1 MAWRLSGP
9 DPATVEGGGRSN
21 DEWPALGPASNDHDD
36 VVHGT
41 IAARQA
47 GEDRFRMLI
56 HHTPTPLWYV
66 DARGAGEVFER
77 LRAEGVTDIAAY
89 LDAHPDLVET
99 AKDVVV
105 VTEINR
111 AAVALF
117 RADAAED
124 LIRPVRYL
132 FAATPEMAK
141 RVMVALFEGRRN
153 YVEQARMATFDGEVR
168 DVVFSVT
175 YPAPPEH
182 LDTSFI
188 TIEDITERLRMEA
201 QLRRLQADFA
211 HAARVSMLGELA
223 TSIAHEVRQPLAA
236 IVTNAETSLR
246 WLARDEPNVAK
257 ASELITRIAASAR
270 RANDI
275 IQRVRSMAA
284 KQEPERSVLDL
295 TEVIDEALLFVR
307 HDLDARGI
315 TLLRADAGDLAPVV
329 GDRVQLQ
336 QVVVNLLVN
345 SIQAI
350 VQADASDRRIEL
362 KVDVDPT
369 DAVVL
374 SIHDTG
380 PGVAEMDLDRVFDGF
395 FTTKDTGM
403 GIGLAICQSII
414 AEHGGAISA
423 MNHPAGGAVFRVILP
438 AREDAPPGIPRET

>member
-1 MAWRLSGP
+1 MAWHLSGP
-9 DPATVEGGGRSN
+9 
-21 DEWPALGPASNDHDD
+21 GPAPAGELVDPILDRKTRAFVD
-36 VVHGT
+36 VD
-41 IAARQA
+41 AAQRTTPAWRA

-89 LDAHPDLVET
+89 LDAHPELVEI
-99 AKDVVV
+99 AQDIVL

-117 RADAAED
+117 GADTATD

-132 FAATPEMAK
+132 YAATPEMAK
-141 RVMVALFEGRRN
+141 RVMVAHFEGRRN
-153 YVEQARMATFDGEVR
+153 YVEQAKMATFDGQVR

-182 LDTSFI
+182 LDTTFI
-188 TIEDITERLRMEA
+188 TIEDITERLRTEA

-223 TSIAHEVRQPLAA
+223 TSIAHEVKQPLAA

-246 WLARDEPNVAK
+246 WLAREEPNVAK
-257 ASELITRIAASAR
+257 ASELTARIAASAQ

-275 IQRVRSMAA
+275 IQRVRNMAV
-284 KQEPERSVLDL
+284 KQEPERVALDL
-295 TEVIDEALLFVR
+295 AEVVDEALHFVR
-307 HDLDARGI
+307 HDLDARGV
-315 TLLRADAGDLAPVV
+315 TLLRADAEQPPLVV

-350 VQADASDRRIEL
+350 AEVDPQERRIALEIEVNTADA
-362 KVDVDPT
+362 VM
-369 DAVVL
+369 L

-380 PGVAEMDLDRVFDGF
+380 PGVAEPDLDSVFDGF

-403 GIGLAICQSII
+403 GIGLSICQSII
-414 AEHGGAISA
+414 VEHGGRIGVT
-423 MNHPAGGAVFRVILP
+423 NHPAGGAIFRVMLP
-438 AREDAPPGIPRET
+438 AGQDGPVDG

>member
-1 MAWRLSGP
+1 MAWHLSGP
-9 DPATVEGGGRSN
+9 DPA
-21 DEWPALGPASNDHDD
+21 PAEACDD
-36 VVHGT
+36 SGFDREAV
-41 IAARQA
+41 

-89 LDAHPDLVET
+89 LDAHPELVEI
-99 AKDVVV
+99 AKDIVL

-117 RADAAED
+117 GADTATD

-141 RVMVALFEGRRN
+141 RVMVAHFEGRRN
-153 YVEQARMATFDGEVR
+153 YVEQAKMATFDGRVR

-182 LDTSFI
+182 LDTTFI
-188 TIEDITERLRMEA
+188 TIEDITERLRTEA

-223 TSIAHEVRQPLAA
+223 TSIAHEVKQPLAA

-246 WLARDEPNVAK
+246 WLAREEPNLTK
-257 ASELITRIAASAR
+257 ARELIARVAASAQ

-275 IQRVRSMAA
+275 IQRVRSMAV
-284 KQEPERSVLDL
+284 KHEPERLALDL
-295 TEVIDEALLFVR
+295 AEVVDEALHFVR

-315 TLLRADAGDLAPVV
+315 TLLRVDAEPLPLVV

-350 VQADASDRRIEL
+350 TQADAQRRIEL
-362 KVDVDPT
+362 KIDVDRT
-369 DAVVL
+369 DAVTL
-374 SIHDTG
+374 SVHDTG
-380 PGVAEMDLDRVFDGF
+380 PGVAETDLDCVFDGF

-403 GIGLAICQSII
+403 GIGLSICQSII
-414 AEHGGAISA
+414 AEHGGRIGV
-423 MNHPAGGAVFRVILP
+423 MNHPEGGAIFRVILP
-438 AREDAPPGIPRET
+438 VGQDTPPGG

>member
-1 MAWRLSGP
+1 MAWHLSGS
-9 DPATVEGGGRSN
+9 DPAMAEGRDGSDHERKVRAPSPPDGDR
-21 DEWPALGPASNDHDD
+21 DEVAHE
-36 VVHGT
+36 T
-41 IAARQA
+41 ISPRQA

-66 DARGAGEVFER
+66 DARGVGEIFER
-77 LRAEGVTDIAAY
+77 LQAEGLTDMAAY
-89 LDAHPDLVET
+89 LDAHPELVEIAKDLVL
-99 AKDVVV
+99 

-117 RADAAED
+117 RADAAAD

-141 RVMVALFEGRRN
+141 RVMVAHFEGRRN
-153 YVEQARMATFDGEVR
+153 YVEQAKMATFDGEVR

-182 LDTSFI
+182 LDTTFI
-188 TIEDITERLRMEA
+188 TIEDITERLRTEA

-223 TSIAHEVRQPLAA
+223 TSIAHEVKQPLAA
-236 IVTNAETSLR
+236 IVTNAE
-246 WLARDEPNVAK
+246 N
-257 ASELITRIAASAR
+257 
-270 RANDI
+270 
-275 IQRVRSMAA
+275 MAV
-284 KQEPERSVLDL
+284 KQEPEHLALDL
-295 TEVIDEALLFVR
+295 AEVVDEALHFVR

-315 TLLRADAGDLAPVV
+315 TLLRADAEQLPPVV

-350 VQADASDRRIEL
+350 TQANVQERRIEL
-362 KVDVDPT
+362 KIDVAT
-369 DAVVL
+369 ADAVML
-374 SIHDTG
+374 SVHDTG
-380 PGVAEMDLDRVFDGF
+380 PGVAAADLDCVFDGF

-403 GIGLAICQSII
+403 GIGLSICQSII
-414 AEHGGAISA
+414 AEHGGRIGVT
-423 MNHPAGGAVFRVILP
+423 NHPAGGALFHVTLP
-438 AREDAPPGIPRET
+438 VGQDAPRDS

>member
-1 MAWRLSGP
+1 MAWRLSGS
-9 DPATVEGGGRSN
+9 DPAAAEARGGWNQEWKKPAPTPSDN
-21 DEWPALGPASNDHDD
+21 DRDEVAR
-36 VVHGT
+36 GT

-89 LDAHPDLVET
+89 LDAHPELVEI
-99 AKDVVV
+99 AKDIVL

-117 RADAAED
+117 RAAGAAE

-153 YVEQARMATFDGEVR
+153 YVEQAKMATFDGQVR

-182 LDTSFI
+182 LDTTFI
-188 TIEDITERLRMEA
+188 TIEDITERLRTEA

-223 TSIAHEVRQPLAA
+223 TSIAHEVKQPLAA

-246 WLARDEPNVAK
+246 WLVREEPNLAK
-257 ASELITRIAASAR
+257 VNELIARIAASAR

-275 IQRVRSMAA
+275 IQRVRSMAV
-284 KQEPERSVLDL
+284 KQEPERLVLDL
-295 TEVIDEALLFVR
+295 AEVADEAVHFVR

-315 TLLRADAGDLAPVV
+315 TLLRADADQLPPVV

-350 VQADASDRRIEL
+350 TQADAHERRIAL
-362 KVDVDPT
+362 KIDVDT
-369 DAVVL
+369 ADAVTL
-374 SIHDTG
+374 SVHDSG
-380 PGVAEMDLDRVFDGF
+380 PGVAEADLDCVFDGF

-403 GIGLAICQSII
+403 GIGLSICQSII
-414 AEHGGAISA
+414 AEHGGGIGV
-423 MNHPAGGAVFRVILP
+423 MNHPEGGAIFRVILP
-438 AREDAPPGIPRET
+438 VDRDAPLGG

>member
-1 MAWRLSGP
+1 
-9 DPATVEGGGRSN
+9 
-21 DEWPALGPASNDHDD
+21 
-36 VVHGT
+36 
-41 IAARQA
+41 
-47 GEDRFRMLI
+47 MLI

-89 LDAHPDLVET
+89 LDAHPELVEI
-99 AKDVVV
+99 AKDIVL

-117 RADAAED
+117 GADTATD

-153 YVEQARMATFDGEVR
+153 YVEQARMATFDGQVR

-182 LDTSFI
+182 LDTTFI
-188 TIEDITERLRMEA
+188 TIEDITERLRTEA

-223 TSIAHEVRQPLAA
+223 TSIAHEVKQPLAA

-246 WLARDEPNVAK
+246 WLVREEPNLAK
-257 ASELITRIAASAR
+257 VNELIARIAASAR

-275 IQRVRSMAA
+275 IQRVRSMAV
-284 KQEPERSVLDL
+284 KQEPERLVLDL
-295 TEVIDEALLFVR
+295 AEVADEAVHFVR

-315 TLLRADAGDLAPVV
+315 TLLRADADQLPPVV

-350 VQADASDRRIEL
+350 AQADAHERRIAL
-362 KVDVDPT
+362 KIDVDT
-369 DAVVL
+369 ADAVTL
-374 SIHDTG
+374 SVHDSG
-380 PGVAEMDLDRVFDGF
+380 PGVAEADLDCVFDGF

-403 GIGLAICQSII
+403 GIGLSICQSII
-414 AEHGGAISA
+414 AEHGGGIGV
-423 MNHPAGGAVFRVILP
+423 MNHPEGGAIFRVILP
-438 AREDAPPGIPRET
+438 VGRAAPFGG

>member
-1 MAWRLSGP
+1 MAWHLSGS
-9 DPATVEGGGRSN
+9 DPAMAEGRDGSDHERKVRAPSPPDGDR
-21 DEWPALGPASNDHDD
+21 DEVAHE
-36 VVHGT
+36 T
-41 IAARQA
+41 ISPRQA

-66 DARGAGEVFER
+66 DARGVGEIFER
-77 LRAEGVTDIAAY
+77 LQAEGLTDMAAY
-89 LDAHPDLVET
+89 LDAHPELVEIAKDLVL
-99 AKDVVV
+99 

-117 RADAAED
+117 RADAAAD

-141 RVMVALFEGRRN
+141 RVMVAHFEGRRN
-153 YVEQARMATFDGEVR
+153 YVEQAKMATFDGEVR

-182 LDTSFI
+182 LDTTFI
-188 TIEDITERLRMEA
+188 TIEDITERLRTEA

-223 TSIAHEVRQPLAA
+223 TSIAHEVKQPLAA

-246 WLARDEPNVAK
+246 WLAREEPNLAK
-257 ASELITRIAASAR
+257 ARELIARVAASAQ

-275 IQRVRSMAA
+275 IQRVRNMAV
-284 KQEPERSVLDL
+284 KQEPEHLALDL
-295 TEVIDEALLFVR
+295 AEVVDEALHFVR

-315 TLLRADAGDLAPVV
+315 TLLRADAEQLPPVV

-350 VQADASDRRIEL
+350 TQANVQERRIEL
-362 KVDVDPT
+362 KIDVAT
-369 DAVVL
+369 ADAVML
-374 SIHDTG
+374 SVHDTG
-380 PGVAEMDLDRVFDGF
+380 PGVAAADLDCVFDGF

-403 GIGLAICQSII
+403 GIGLSICQSII
-414 AEHGGAISA
+414 AEHGGRIGVT
-423 MNHPAGGAVFRVILP
+423 NHPAGGALFHVTLP
-438 AREDAPPGIPRET
+438 VGQDAPRDS

>member
-1 MAWRLSGP
+1 MAWHLSGP
-9 DPATVEGGGRSN
+9 DP
-21 DEWPALGPASNDHDD
+21 GPAGELVDPGLDRKTQAYDD
-36 VVHGT
+36 DRDAVARGT
-41 IAARQA
+41 IPARRA

-89 LDAHPDLVET
+89 LDAHPELVEI
-99 AKDVVV
+99 AKDIVL

-117 RADAAED
+117 GAATAAD

-141 RVMVALFEGRRN
+141 RVMIALFEGRRN
-153 YVEQARMATFDGEVR
+153 YVEQARMATFDGQVR

-182 LDTSFI
+182 LDTTFI
-188 TIEDITERLRMEA
+188 TIEDITERLRTEA

-223 TSIAHEVRQPLAA
+223 TSIAHEVKQPLAA

-246 WLARDEPNVAK
+246 WLAREEPNVAK
-257 ASELITRIAASAR
+257 ANELIARIAASAR

-275 IQRVRSMAA
+275 IQRVRSMAV
-284 KQEPERSVLDL
+284 KQEPERLVLDL
-295 TEVIDEALLFVR
+295 AEVADEAVHFVR

-315 TLLRADAGDLAPVV
+315 TLLRVDAEPLPLVV

-350 VQADASDRRIEL
+350 AQADAHERRIAL
-362 KVDVDPT
+362 KIDVDT
-369 DAVVL
+369 ADAVTL
-374 SIHDTG
+374 SVHDSG
-380 PGVAEMDLDRVFDGF
+380 PGVAEADLDCVFDGF

-403 GIGLAICQSII
+403 GIGLSICQSII
-414 AEHGGAISA
+414 AEHGGGIGV
-423 MNHPAGGAVFRVILP
+423 MNHPEGGAIFRVILP
-438 AREDAPPGIPRET
+438 VGQDAPLGG